1 MVLRSF
7 VVALALASLTA
18 CPKKTEGGLVLK
30 VTIDAAV
37 RADCLVIDATSNGTR
52 ASRSLVTRQA
62 MKNEYFIGISRGDFP
77 ASLEWQASAYQGRCA
92 DETEWKL
99 SSRSPAKTQAFP
111 ATGVDQ
117 FELAIA
123 LPDSTLDGDRD
134 TYVDTGKG
142 GTDCNDG
149 DAQVNPGARQV
160 CNSTIDTNCNG
171 KLFCDD
177 ATCSNEAACTT
188 TATGLA
194 YTTTLTTLVAADC
207 SGAVTLQSVANGR
220 PAAVASDVTVTLAPS
235 GTASA
240 GLEFFSDPACTTR
253 LTPST
258 LPLRF
263 GTSQVTFSF
272 RARSPGSLTVTA
284 SAPGLGS
291 TALTTAITDRAVM
304 GLSVSPVSVSARA
317 GGCSSAVDVTALDD
331 RMMPT
336 NVGATQFPL
345 TVAFLPAG
353 TNTVKTFTDATCATE
368 GMPSI
373 SAGTSTTRLYLQG
386 TRVTPAGMPIQ
397 VQFSSPGLATPASLD
412 FVVTAGDPHHLEFAT
427 QVLGTRNNEC
437 SPVAAE
443 LRVFDANSNLTTAS
457 AAGLDVTLDGTP
469 PSGGGMLE
477 FFTSSTCMGTPTGT
491 VQIPAGQSSVSVFVR
506 ASGPGTYGVT
516 ATANL
521 PVRTASLQVDVSTM
535 DPTALFFPSSALTLA
550 TTAGTCSPAV
560 RLQTRELNS
569 SMSPV
574 SPVRAATTVTI
585 APSVAVGV
593 AFFSD
598 SACMMPLTNSQL
610 VIGAGS
616 SEVSFYFRANRSS
629 SLTLSASATNFITTS
644 PVQPIRIGPAPTS
657 KLVFDAPPVVSA
669 LAGQCSGGLVL
680 RSFDTFDNPT
690 SASGAVTPAATPVVT
705 APDGVVFSSASNC
718 TPTAATVTM
727 TDGGVTFY
735 ASARRAQ
742 QYSITATGFSV
753 QSTDAAVFTVDAGAP
768 TVFAVVTQPQAML
781 DATSCTSV
789 VLERRD
795 TFTNPSPG
803 AAQPFSVTVN
813 TAGVLSVHGDSASC
827 MSGTAG
833 PALTFAAGQ
842 TRATFFV
849 RGRLVGSS
857 TLTASAAGAMSAT
870 TSSVTVNASSAT
882 LLRFATGSPPATS
895 AVGGCLQATV
905 ERLDAEGNL
914 TGVPS
919 DLSVSAAATG
929 AGSMNGLVLAAGG
942 SCTGGVAQTS
952 VGLTFTGTASSTTFS
967 YSPRAPGSLTFTV
980 TGMVGSTSLM
990 QAVGTTTVGAGNVDR
1005 VAFVSPPTGD
1015 QQYDG
1020 CVPFQ
1025 IEALDVGG
1033 NRVSSAETVMLST
1046 SVVSVGT
1053 FFANAMC
1060 TGGAMNSV
1068 NVPAMGVGSFWFKPL
1083 PAALGMVTVQATPS
1097 VGVSGRASLA
1107 LNIIAGVEAKLTR
1120 NDFPM
1125 TNTAGD
1131 CVNFTV
1137 NRLDSGDHPAV
1148 GALRTV
1154 VVTATGT
1161 AATPAASN
1169 EALLFTGMGCSTTGA
1184 SGTLNVDIAAGASS
1198 TMFSVR
1204 LRKVGTITIA
1214 TASNPLSAPANTT
1227 TSVGVGAL
1235 AAITFGTLPTT
1246 LAGNTC
1252 SPAVTVNGTDASG
1265 NAAPLATQ
1273 ALSMANATFFSD
1285 MTCTTGITDLVAGA
1299 ATTGTF
1305 FFKNTM
1311 AGASVPLTV
1320 GTTPSVT
1327 QNWTITTPVATALR
1341 WMPGTA
1347 PPATLS
1353 RFTCSSAFRVQVTDG
1368 TNPVATVPAR
1378 VLSFAPLAATGFR
1391 FFTDV
1396 GCTTPVTGAFQIAA
1410 GQSESP
1416 DLYAYSFVNGT
1427 FNAVATD
1434 TTVGSPLTATPA
1446 AQVVVS
1452 GVAPAVLTATPA
1464 STDLLYRSCIGV
1476 TIRRTLSGSDFTF
1489 LTTNVNVTVGNGPP
1503 ASAYSLHLANDCSDV
1518 GAATLS
1524 NVPIASGSATTTI
1537 YVRGH
1542 SAEPNNATLTSSGG
1556 TTGSPATLRTMTVI
1570 ATDAASVFTA
1580 GTSAAINIHPAVRRG
1595 SCTIEATEASSATS
1609 AARCLVLPA
1618 LPAAAGR
1625 RSFVTSQA
1633 IGSNEP
1639 GRSSVE
1645 CRLDGTATEVT
1656 CQRVTT
1662 ASGEAIEIRYQ
1673 VVTIADAVVLS
1684 ASGTL
1689 ASASGDQTVT
1699 FSEAVAATT
1708 GTFLL
1713 LSAGTSSA
1721 TLSGDDHLTAE
1732 LNSTTTAVLKAS
1744 AWPTTV
1750 NYTVQAVQLPGALVE
1765 RGTAAPG
1772 TATGLSA
1779 TATTTAPGASA
1790 DAFVLHSGR
1799 MSSATGPEVCKFRF
1813 RSVITN
1819 DTTLTFTRALASGSS
1834 NCNNATVGALA
1845 WERPTIP
1852 TTLATVQAFPG
1863 VAINGNTSVSGSQNL
1878 GNQFLGLDRVWT
1890 FVSGQGVGGQC
1901 GGETNVAGAPLSYSQ
1916 AHITYN
1922 RTASNTRFLLTRGA
1936 QGGSDNSTFSVF
1948 ALTFAP

>member
-7 VVALALASLTA
+7 VVALALATLTA

-30 VTIDAAV
+30 VTIEPGV

-52 ASRSLVTRQA
+52 ASRSLVSRQA
-62 MKNEYFIGISRGDFP
+62 MKNEYFVGISRGDFP
-77 ASLEWQASAYQGRCA
+77 AALEWQASAYQGRCA

-111 ATGVDQ
+111 TTGVDQ
-117 FELAIA
+117 FELAIG

-160 CNSTIDTNCNG
+160 CNSTVDTNCNG
-171 KLFCDD
+171 KLFCED
-177 ATCSNEAACTT
+177 ATCANEAACTT
-188 TATGLA
+188 TATGLT

-207 SGAVTLQSVANGR
+207 SGPVTVQSVANGR
-220 PAAVASDVTVTLAPS
+220 PAAVSSDVTVTLAPS

-240 GLEFFSDPACTTR
+240 GLEFFSDAACTTR
-253 LTPST
+253 LMPST

-272 RARSPGSLTVTA
+272 RARSPGALTLTA

-291 TALTTAITDRAVM
+291 TALTTSVTDRAVM

-317 GGCSSAVDVTALDD
+317 GACSAAVDVTALDD
-331 RMMPT
+331 RQMPT

-345 TVAFLPAG
+345 AVAFLPAG
-353 TNTVKTFTDATCATE
+353 TNTVKTFTDAACTTE

-373 SAGTSTTRLYLQG
+373 SAGTSTTTLYLQG

-397 VQFSSPGLATPASLD
+397 VQFSLPGLASGASLD
-412 FVVTAGDPHHLEFAT
+412 FVVTPGDPHHLEFTT

-443 LRVFDANSNLTTAS
+443 LRVFDANSNLTTAGAS
-457 AAGLDVTLDGTP
+457 GVDVSLVASP

-477 FFTSSTCMGTPTGT
+477 FFTSSTCMGSPTSS

-521 PVRTASLQVDVSTM
+521 SVRTASLQVDVSTM
-535 DPTALFFPSSALTLA
+535 DPTALFFPSSAVTLA

-569 SMSPV
+569 AMSPV

-585 APSVAVGV
+585 APSAAVGV
-593 AFFSD
+593 SFFSD
-598 SACMMPLTNSQL
+598 ATCMTPLTNSQL

-616 SEVSFYFRANRSS
+616 SEVSFYFRANRAS
-629 SLTLSASATNFITTS
+629 SLTLSASATNFVTTS

-690 SASGAVTPAATPVVT
+690 SASGAVTPAASPVV
-705 APDGVVFSSASNC
+705 AMPDGVVFSSAPNC
-718 TPTAATVTM
+718 TPTSTTVAM
-727 TDGGVTFY
+727 NDGGVTFY

-768 TVFAVVTQPQAML
+768 TVFVVATQPMTPL
-781 DATSCTSV
+781 DAAGCTQV
-789 VLERRD
+789 TLERRD
-795 TFTNPSPG
+795 AFMNPSPG
-803 AAQPFSVTVN
+803 AAQAFTVGVN
-813 TAGVLSVHGDSASC
+813 TTSVLSVHGDAASC
-827 MSGTAG
+827 ASGTAG
-833 PALTFAAGQ
+833 PALGFAAGQ

-849 RGRLVGSS
+849 RGRLVGTS
-857 TLTASAAGAMSAT
+857 TLTASSAGAMSAT
-870 TSSVTVNASSAT
+870 TNSVTVNASTAT
-882 LLRFATGSPPATS
+882 TLRFAAGSPPATS
-895 AVGGCLQATV
+895 AVGGCLQATL
-905 ERLDAEGNL
+905 ERLDVEGNL

-919 DLSVSAAATG
+919 DLAVSAAATG
-929 AGSMNGLVLAAGG
+929 AGSTNGLVLVAGS
-942 SCTGGVAQTS
+942 SCTGGTPQTS
-952 VGLTFTGTASSTTFS
+952 VGLTFSGTANSTTFS

-980 TGMVGSTSLM
+980 TGASLTS
-990 QAVGTTTVGAGNVDR
+990 AVGTTTVGAGNVDH
-1005 VAFVSPPTGD
+1005 VAYVSPPTGD

-1025 IEALDVGG
+1025 VEALDVGG
-1033 NRVSSAETVMLST
+1033 NRVSTAETVSLST
-1046 SVVSVGT
+1046 SVMSVGT
-1053 FFANAMC
+1053 FFTNAMC
-1060 TGGAMNSV
+1060 TGGTVNSV
-1068 NVPAMGVGSFWFKPL
+1068 SVPAMGVGSFWFKPL
-1083 PAALGMVTVQATPS
+1083 PAVLGMVTVQATPS
-1097 VGVSGRASLA
+1097 VGASGRASLA

-1131 CVNFTV
+1131 CVGFTV

-1169 EALLFTGMGCSTTGA
+1169 EALLFTGMGCSSTGA

-1198 TMFSVR
+1198 ATFSVR

-1235 AAITFGTLPTT
+1235 ASITFTTTPTS

-1265 NAAPLATQ
+1265 NAAALGTQ

-1285 MTCTTGITDLVAGA
+1285 MTCTTVVTDLVAGT

-1311 AGASVPLTV
+1311 AGGSVPLTV
-1320 GTTPSVT
+1320 GTSPSAT

-1341 WMPGTA
+1341 WKPGAA

-1368 TNPVATVPAR
+1368 TNVVATVPAR
-1378 VLSFAPLAATGFR
+1378 TLSFAPLVATGFR

-1416 DLYAYSFVNGT
+1416 DLYAYSFANGT

-1434 TTVGSPLTATPA
+1434 TTVTTPLTATPA

-1452 GVAPAVLTATPA
+1452 GAAAAVLTVTPA

-1476 TIRRTLSGSDFTF
+1476 TIRRTLSGSDFTL
-1489 LTTNVNVTVGNGPP
+1489 LTTNVNVTVGNSPP
-1503 ASAYSLHLANDCSDV
+1503 ATSYSLHLASDCSDA
-1518 GAATLS
+1518 GAASLT
-1524 NVPIASGSATTTI
+1524 NVPISSGSATTTI

-1542 SAEPNNATLTSSGG
+1542 SAEPTNATVTLSAGTSGM
-1556 TTGSPATLRTMTVI
+1556 PASLRTLTVI
-1570 ATDAASVFTA
+1570 ATDAAGYFTA
-1580 GTSAAINIHPAVRRG
+1580 GTSAAISIHPAVRRG
-1595 SCTIEATEASSATS
+1595 SCTIEAGAASSATS

-1625 RSFVTSQA
+1625 RSFVTAQG
-1633 IGSNEP
+1633 IGNNEP

-1645 CRLDGTATEVT
+1645 CRLDGAATEVT

-1662 ASGEAIEIRYQ
+1662 ASAETIEVRWQ
-1673 VVTIADAVVLS
+1673 VVTIADAVVLTS
-1684 ASGTL
+1684 SGTL
-1689 ASASGDQTVT
+1689 ASATGDQTLT
-1699 FSEAVAATT
+1699 LSEAVAATA

-1721 TLSGDDHLTAE
+1721 ALSGDDNITAE
-1732 LNSTTTAVLKAS
+1732 LTTTTNVVLRSS

-1750 NYTVQAVQLPGALVE
+1750 NYSVQAVQLPGALVE
-1765 RGTAAPG
+1765 RGTTAPG

-1813 RSVITN
+1813 RSVVTN
-1819 DTTLTFTRALASGSS
+1819 DTTLTFTRALSSGSS

-1863 VAINGNTSVSGSQNL
+1863 VTINGNTSISGSQNL

-1901 GGETNVAGAPLSYSQ
+1901 GGETNVAGAPLAYSQ

-1922 RTASNTRFLLTRGA
+1922 RSATNTRFQLTRGA